1 MLRYIPFLDAVAT
14 LCVMATNEHPEH
26 PLTSRMRARGY
37 RLTPQR
43 RAITSAF
50 AEPGSVHLSAEEVW
64 ARAQRVV
71 PETARATVYGTLR
84 ELASAGLLSE
94 VRVDGG
100 AVRYDPNVEAG
111 HHHFVCRT
119 CGRVE
124 DVYPNG
130 VEAVTLDAPV
140 QTDEVEMVFRGT
152 CAGCQPQEAR

>member
-1 MLRYIPFLDAVAT
+1 
-14 LCVMATNEHPEH
+14 MATSEHA
-26 PLTSRMRARGY
+26 LTHRLRDHGY

-43 RAITSAF
+43 RAIASAF

-64 ARAQRVV
+64 ARARRVV

-84 ELASAGLLSE
+84 ELAAAGLLAE

-119 CGRVE
+119 CGKVE
-124 DVYPNG
+124 DVYPTG
-130 VEAVTLDAPV
+130 VEAVTLDTPV
-140 QTDEVEMVFRGT
+140 HADEVEMVFRGT
-152 CAGCQPQEAR
+152 CEACQPTAAP